1 MTDLDEFAFLWD
13 GSQPGWR
20 LQWINSQVWHVR
32 VRFAPEGSTVDEIR
46 RLRQLVPSFGAL
58 TAREAMAQLR
68 GKSVFDLPE
77 PLGNIETRSLVEQA
91 RALGLETEVEVEERS
106 TFLPIRD
113 GEVLIIEI
121 DELARR
127 VGERMKAEGLPVDLI
142 EED

>member
-20 LQWINSQVWHVR
+20 LRWINSQVWHVR
-32 VRFAPEGSTVDEIR
+32 VRFAPGGPT
-46 RLRQLVPSFGAL
+46 
-58 TAREAMAQLR
+58 
-68 GKSVFDLPE
+68 
-77 PLGNIETRSLVEQA
+77 LGNIEMRSWVEQA
-91 RALGLETEVEVEERS
+91 RAVGLETEVEVEERS
-106 TFLPIRD
+106 VFLPIRD

-127 VGERMKAEGLPVDLI
+127 VGARMKAEGLPVDVI